1 MKQKEMDRLEIVE
14 KYIILL
20 LGIVDKP
27 VPSILHLE
35 KEMFILSRANPT
47 VAKFVSFLKHYK
59 GPYSDVLKELI
70 DSPLYHKDAY
80 KVVNDRIMLTSK
92 GKEIFEKI
100 VKNYEKDKRF
110 RQLLG
115 TLKMIRELYD
125 RLSDEE
131 LLLLIY
137 ITYPDFREKSNVSD
151 KLLAPEKREEI
162 ARKLL
167 KKGLIT
173 EKRYREIVE
182 YDAGNT

>member
-1 MKQKEMDRLEIVE
+1 MKQKEMDRLKIVE
-14 KYIILL
+14 NYIILL
-20 LGIVDKP
+20 LGIVDRP

-35 KEMFILSRANPT
+35 KEMFILSRTNPVVAN
-47 VAKFVSFLKHYK
+47 FVPFIKHYK

-70 DSPLYHKDAY
+70 DSPLYYKDAY
-80 KVVNDRIMLTSK
+80 KVVNGRILLTPE
-92 GKEIFEKI
+92 GKKLFEEI
-100 VKNYEKDKRF
+100 VKANEKNERF

-131 LLLLIY
+131 LLLLVY

-151 KLLAPEKREEI
+151 RLLAPEKREEI